1 MAAPNNRPAAAGGT
15 SMGRMIVG
23 VLIFSLLLWFGWK
36 QFGHLLP
43 SGVGGD
49 YTYIP
54 EEMQITYVPVDFK
67 ANLDEEE
74 VLKILSNPNANR
86 RAFNDMVYNL
96 NMSILTHVGK
106 RMNLPDSL
114 SVQLEGEYRKHHS
127 YLRSLYLSDILKL
140 RDTTAATYEQWYAND
155 ATKAVD
161 ALNEVSAKYTCF
173 LVNQVILTLVKS
185 QDGMLAGKGARV
197 DTPCSMA
204 MQEALQPMIGRLQ
217 ERAAIRDFSRS
228 KGLMEERVERVI
240 AELATLEIR
249 DKKAMSKE
257 LKTKFLG
264 YNVSSTEIELSA
276 ISLMKVG
283 FKLDE
288 YFDVKIDS
296 RRKNVI
302 VTVPQPK
309 ILSHEVY
316 PRVDKLDVGWMRE
329 LQGKDFNKNF
339 NALRAEFRREAIESD
354 AFDKSR
360 VQAKELLGAMLGPMV
375 AGINKKYDLIIRF
388 KNNSNLLPE
397 DPDLD
402 ISDTAYDKIEETETR
417 QVSNPTTPSWDTDVS
432 KTTKK
437 KPSKKKKRKPAVEE
451 DEDTPVEYIPY

>member
-1 MAAPNNRPAAAGGT
+1 MAKPKRPSAAVSGGA

-23 VLIFSLLLWFGWK
+23 VLIFSVLILFAWNKW
-36 QFGHLLP
+36 GHLA
-43 SGVGGD
+43 SIGGGD
-49 YTYIP
+49 YTSIP

-67 ANLDEEE
+67 ANLDDEQ
-74 VLKILSNPNANR
+74 VLKILSKPGAYR
-86 RAFNDMVYNL
+86 REFNDMVYNI

-127 YLRSLYLSDILKL
+127 YLRSLYFNDILKL

-155 ATKAVD
+155 QAKAVE
-161 ALNEVSAKYTCF
+161 ALNEVSSKYTCF
-173 LVNQVILTLVKS
+173 LVNQVMLNLVQS
-185 QDGMLAGKGARV
+185 QNGMIAGKGNKV
-197 DTPCSMA
+197 DTPCSVA
-204 MQEALQPMIGRLQ
+204 LQEALRPMLGRLK
-217 ERAAIRDFSRS
+217 ERAAIQDFSRS

-264 YNVSSTEIELSA
+264 YSVSSTEIEISA
-276 ISLMKVG
+276 ISLMKIG

-288 YFDVKIDS
+288 YFDVKVDS

-302 VTVPQPK
+302 VTIPQPK
-309 ILSHEVY
+309 VLSHEVY
-316 PRVDKLDVGWMRE
+316 PKVDKLDVGWMRE

-339 NALRAEFRREAIESD
+339 NALRAEFRKEAIESD

-360 VQAKELLGAMLGPMV
+360 EQAKELLGAMLGPMV
-375 AGINKKYDLIIRF
+375 AGINSKYKLTIRF
-388 KNNSNLLPE
+388 KTKSDLLPD
-397 DPDLD
+397 DPDLE
-402 ISDTAYDKIEETETR
+402 ISDVAYDKIDTKIKTPERRQISNTEKPKRATK
-417 QVSNPTTPSWDTDVS
+417 P
-432 KTTKK
+432 KK
-437 KPSKKKKRKPAVEE
+437 KTRKPRPEPEE
-451 DEDTPVEYIPY
+451 DDTPVEYIPY